1 MVRQPGSTCTG
12 EMLSWTSGLRRKAP
26 AVPANLRPA
35 SNLNVW
41 CPMKK
46 SQSSKAS
53 RIEGTRGRN
62 KSHKRSPKQE
72 QLTNIDTL
80 RGWKAIA
87 GFLAIPATTA
97 QRWSKDGMPVHRE
110 GRFTVADAAELRSW
124 LGRESEMP
132 APAHIAT
139 NNADLAAGLRQS
151 IAAMRS
157 HKRR

>member
-12 EMLSWTSGLRRKAP
+12 EILSLTSGLRRKAP
-26 AVPANLRPA
+26 AVPANLPPA
-35 SNLNVW
+35 SNLDVW

-46 SQSSKAS
+46 PQSSKAS

-62 KSHKRSPKQE
+62 KSHNRSRRQE

-87 GFLAIPATTA
+87 GFLAIPANTA

-110 GRFTVADAAELRSW
+110 GRFTVADAAGLRSW

-151 IAAMRS
+151 IAMRS